1 MRTKLGGQKRF
12 SNSVPGCTRTLCGWT
27 LACSRSTT
35 CSFAS
40 SRRRLGTTDS
50 TELCPKSSL
59 KSKFISS
66 FISSFFIGQ
75 TRPLFN
81 YFRSFHKYS
90 TNLTINYKSIDGV
103 LGTWT
108 RGSRM
113 VDADESTELL
123 RHPPFYLIL
132 PLIGS
137 ALIFRSYYLVIA
149 TIQWKFKLKQVIVV
163 D

>member
-1 MRTKLGGQKRF
+1 MPKSCFKIWPKFMRTKLGGQKRF

-59 KSKFISS
+59 KSKFISR
-66 FISSFFIGQ
+66 FISSFLIGQ
-75 TRPLFN
+75 TQPLFN
-81 YFRSFHKYS
+81 YFHSFHKYS

-113 VDADESTELL
+113 VDADESTELW
-123 RHPPFYLIL
+123 RHPLFYLIL

-137 ALIFRSYYLVIA
+137 ALI
-149 TIQWKFKLKQVIVV
+149 
-163 D
+163 

>member
-40 SRRRLGTTDS
+40 SRRRPGTTDS

-59 KSKFISS
+59 KSKFISR
-66 FISSFFIGQ
+66 FISSFLIGQ
-75 TRPLFN
+75 TQPLFN
-81 YFRSFHKYS
+81 YFHSFHKYS

-113 VDADESTELL
+113 VGADKSTELCR
-123 RHPPFYLIL
+123 RHCTSWLLQEMAKRWCQQSVCLIL
-132 PLIGS
+132 
-137 ALIFRSYYLVIA
+137 
-149 TIQWKFKLKQVIVV
+149 TIEVFVMSKL
-163 D
+163 